1 VPHEKAAA
9 SSHLRKE
16 ILVTSKPNPTTT
28 NKVPPIVHPGMFGDG
43 TEEQNLNE
51 PGDPSARIK
60 QDEVDAAFAKAEVK
74 KP

>member
-1 VPHEKAAA
+1 MTNK
-9 SSHLRKE
+9 S
-16 ILVTSKPNPTTT
+16 NPTAP

-60 QDEVDAAFAKAEVK
+60 RDELDAAFGKTEPK